1 MNVVVEFDVEDF
13 KKTHPEMNN
22 VDDDIFT
29 SLFGNACLLLD
40 NTENSRVQDL
50 NERKLLLY
58 LLILHLY
65 YLSERGGQAV
75 GLMTGASEGNVS
87 ASFAGLNN
95 ANWYQQTQWG
105 ALYWQATAKYRRG
118 VRYIAPSRNRSP
130 L

>member
-1 MNVVVEFDVEDF
+1 MNGVVEFDVEDF
-13 KKTHPEMNN
+13 KRTHPGIKD
-22 VDDDIFT
+22 VDDDILT
-29 SLFGNACLLLD
+29 SLFRNACLLLD

-65 YLSERGGQAV
+65 YLNERGGQAV
-75 GLMTGASEGNVS
+75 GIMTGASEGNVS
-87 ASFAGLNN
+87 ASFTGLNN

-118 VRYIAPSRNRSP
+118 VRYIAPSRNCSP
-130 L
+130 W

>member
-1 MNVVVEFDVEDF
+1 MNGVVEFDVEDF
-13 KKTHPEMNN
+13 KRTHPGIKD
-22 VDDDIFT
+22 VDDDILT

-65 YLSERGGQAV
+65 YLNERGGQAV
-75 GLMTGASEGNVS
+75 GIMTGASEGNVS
-87 ASFAGLNN
+87 ASFTGLNN

-118 VRYIAPSRNRSP
+118 VRYIAPSRNCSP
-130 L
+130 W

>member
-1 MNVVVEFDVEDF
+1 MNGVVEFDVEDF
-13 KKTHPEMNN
+13 KRTHPGIKD
-22 VDDDIFT
+22 VDDDILT

-65 YLSERGGQAV
+65 YLNERGGQAV
-75 GLMTGASEGNVS
+75 GIMTGASEGNVS
-87 ASFAGLNN
+87 ASFTGLNN
-95 ANWYQQTQWG
+95 AKWYQQTQWG

-118 VRYIAPSRNRSP
+118 VRYIAPSRNCSP
-130 L
+130 W